1 MGCVV
6 GKQQLDNGL
15 EAQEERKLAAAKKK
29 AATER
34 RKSLKM
40 KRQSAPA
47 AKEWDPSGTAEQGP
61 AVGVKF
67 DDEKFAPAISAM

>member
-6 GKQQLDNGL
+6 GRQQLDNSL

-29 AATER
+29 AAIER
-34 RKSLKM
+34 RKDLKM
-40 KRQSAPA
+40 KRQSAP

-61 AVGVKF
+61 AAGVKF
-67 DDEKFAPAISAM
+67 DDEKFAPEISAM